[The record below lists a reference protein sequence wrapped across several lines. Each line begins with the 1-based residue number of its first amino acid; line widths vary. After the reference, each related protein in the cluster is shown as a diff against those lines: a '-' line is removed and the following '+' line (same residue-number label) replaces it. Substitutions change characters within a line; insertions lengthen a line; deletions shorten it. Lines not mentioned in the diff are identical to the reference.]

1 MRARMQA
8 TNRNKFL
15 PFDKYHVA
23 PIGDIDPGSLKKA
36 AKLAR
41 TRYRDDERELSHNL
55 VLNHIAK
62 SLGFRGGF
70 GGYRKEYRDRLT
82 GFMKEQGLVYRR
94 DVLALRAEV
103 EVGAPLTYRQIA
115 DRLFCSG
122 LAAPRRIFVGI
133 EIFELLRT
141 AAATEDLKVGRGN
154 SSEEFGFVDVE
165 PAEITSWIPPS
176 SYFIVG
182 PEGTLPVSELMS
194 VFRNLLGD
202 QLCDGG
208 DSGRIVAQLYGTD
221 DAERNRLRAAGQL
234 LRRVLSACPSGWM
247 EIVPYN
253 DRLAFLKAPDGGYEF
268 VFKGLRDAAFK
279 GSIYYPYLR
288 DKDVSKSEDA
298 NDFTLHLYF
307 KHCGWLEEDR
317 HEAENAFY
325 ANGGS
330 TATYPGEDE
339 VLKTHLIRNGTYR
352 PTAKKAPRRRGFAFA
367 EWAGHQLCFSE
378 LITVERFKRFLQRNP
393 DYVKHRR
400 SLRDVEPLE
409 AVNNEPSGLPAAVTW
424 YDAKAYAR
432 WMKRTCRLPVRLP
445 TEDEYLAL
453 AADLLPNAIAD
464 EDIKEAFGR
473 RLCVFFDPRGKKYD
487 GHPPHMPHEE
497 FARWDLRY
505 DPDNITWG
513 TSETGLTTLRSPYFG
528 EWLLPEGAAIN
539 GLFMCSQYDVALAAR
554 TRVSA
559 TRGRFSPSSTGKY
572 KSMKIGFRL
581 VYEAER
587 ESRT

>member
-23 PIGDIDPGSLKKA
+23 PIGDIDPDSLKKA
-36 AKLAR
+36 AKLAC
-41 TRYRDDERELSHNL
+41 TRYRDDERLRRSIA
-55 VLNHIAK
+55 LNHIAQ

-70 GGYRKEYRDRLT
+70 GGYRKEYRDRLA

-94 DVLALRAEV
+94 DVLALRAES
-103 EVGAPLTYRQIA
+103 EVDAPLTYRQIA

-122 LAAPRRIFVGI
+122 LAAPERIFVGI
-133 EIFELLRT
+133 DVFDLLKIV
-141 AAATEDLKVGRGN
+141 AATDDLKVGRGT
-154 SSEEFGFVDVE
+154 SGEEPAFADVV
-165 PAEITSWIPPS
+165 PAEITSQTPPA
-176 SYFIVG
+176 SYFIAG
-182 PEGTLPVSELMS
+182 PEGTLPILELMF

-208 DSGRIVAQLYGTD
+208 VSGRIVAQFYGTD

-234 LRRVLSACPSGWM
+234 LRRVLNACPSGWV

-253 DRLAFLKAPDGGYEF
+253 DGLTFLKAPDGGYEF
-268 VFKGLRDAAFK
+268 VFKRLRDAAFR
-279 GSIYYPYLR
+279 GNIYYPYLR

-307 KHCGWLEEDR
+307 KYCGWLEEDR
-317 HEAENAFY
+317 HEAEKAFY

-339 VLKTHLIRNGTYR
+339 VLKTHLIRNGRYC
-352 PTAKKAPRRRGFAFA
+352 PTPKKAPRRRGYSFA
-367 EWAGHQLCFSE
+367 ERAGHRLCFSE
-378 LITVERFKRFLQRNP
+378 LITVERFKRFLQHNP

-400 SLRDVEPLE
+400 CLPDVEPLE
-409 AVNNEPSGLPAAVTW
+409 AVNNDPPDLPAAVTW
-424 YDAKAYAR
+424 YDARAYAR
-432 WMKRTCRLPVRLP
+432 WMKRTHKLPVRLP

-453 AADLLPNAIAD
+453 AADLLPDEIAD
-464 EDIKEAFGR
+464 EDINGAFGR
-473 RLCVFFDPRGKKYD
+473 RLCAFFDPQGEKYD
-487 GHPPHMPHEE
+487 GHPPFMPHEE
-497 FARWDLRY
+497 FAQWELRY
-505 DPDNITWG
+505 DPDNIAWG
-513 TSETGLTTLRSPYFG
+513 TSETGLRTLRSTYFG

-581 VYEAER
+581 VYEAQR
-587 ESRT
+587 ESGK

>member
-1 MRARMQA
+1 MRTRLQA

-41 TRYRDDERELSHNL
+41 TRYRDDERDLSHNL
-55 VLNHIAK
+55 VLNHIAQ

-94 DVLALRAEV
+94 DVLALRAEA

-122 LAAPRRIFVGI
+122 LAAPRRIFAGI
-133 EIFELLRT
+133 DIFDLLKIV
-141 AAATEDLKVGRGN
+141 AATDDLKVGRGT
-154 SSEEFGFVDVE
+154 SGEALAFADVA
-165 PAEITSWIPPS
+165 PAEITSQTPPF
-176 SYFIVG
+176 SYFIMG
-182 PEGTLPVSELMS
+182 PEGTLPISELMFE
-194 VFRNLLGD
+194 FRNLLGD

-208 DSGRIVAQLYGTD
+208 DSGRIVAQLYGAD
-221 DAERNRLRAAGQL
+221 DAKRKRLRAGGQL
-234 LRRVLSACPSGWM
+234 LRRVLDTCPSGWV
-247 EIVPYN
+247 EIVRYN

-268 VFKGLRDAAFK
+268 VFKGLRDAAFR
-279 GSIYYPYLR
+279 GNIYYPYLR
-288 DKDVSKSEDA
+288 DKDISKSEDA

-307 KHCGWLEEDR
+307 KYCGWLEEDR
-317 HEAENAFY
+317 HEAEKAFY

-330 TATYPGEDE
+330 TATYPGVDE
-339 VLKTHLIRNGTYR
+339 VLKTHLIRNGRYR
-352 PTAKKAPRRRGFAFA
+352 PTVKKAPIRGEYTFA
-367 EWAGHQLCFSE
+367 ERAGHQLCFSE

-393 DYVKHRR
+393 DYVEHRR
-400 SLRDVEPLE
+400 SLQGVEALE
-409 AVNNEPSGLPAAVTW
+409 AVNNEPPGLPAAVTW

-432 WMKRTCRLPVRLP
+432 WMKRTHKLPVRLP
-445 TEDEYLAL
+445 TEDEYLIL
-453 AADLLPNAIAD
+453 AADLLPDEIVG
-464 EDIKEAFGR
+464 EDIKGAFGR

-487 GHPPHMPHEE
+487 GHPPYMPPEE
-497 FARWDLRY
+497 FARWELRY

-513 TSETGLTTLRSPYFG
+513 KSETGLRTLRSAYFG

-581 VYEAER
+581 VYEVER
-587 ESRT
+587 ESRK